1 MTNQA
6 RIGEAEGTSGTGRI
20 GKGPVYAEKQ
30 ERYLETKKNWE
41 NVQSEYNSLQTKIG
55 QLSINPTQ
63 SNSTTSEEENIDG
76 VEARVK
82 ALYQL
87 SGLHWFITLLFILI
101 ECLPVIT
108 KLMNK
113 RGSYDETLERIE
125 YEKMI
130 EQKEII
136 SRKNSE
142 INELLRQ
149 SEDAAKLN
157 AEVKMK
163 AEKYKLDAEL
173 QGNKA
178 ILDDIA
184 KKQQELAKIAIDKWY
199 KEEKDKLK
207 TSPVSTNT
215 TTQTT

>member
-1 MTNQA
+1 
-6 RIGEAEGTSGTGRI
+6 
-20 GKGPVYAEKQ
+20 
-30 ERYLETKKNWE
+30 
-41 NVQSEYNSLQTKIG
+41 
-55 QLSINPTQ
+55 
-63 SNSTTSEEENIDG
+63 
-76 VEARVK
+76 
-82 ALYQL
+82 
-87 SGLHWFITLLFILI
+87 
-101 ECLPVIT
+101 
-108 KLMNK
+108 MNK